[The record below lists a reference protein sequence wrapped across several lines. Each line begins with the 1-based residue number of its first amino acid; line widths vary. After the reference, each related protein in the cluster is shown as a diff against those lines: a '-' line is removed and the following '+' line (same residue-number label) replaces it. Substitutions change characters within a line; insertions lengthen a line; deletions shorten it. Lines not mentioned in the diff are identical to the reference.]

1 MQEMIA
7 YQHSMLENIRR
18 KKRNPGGFAV
28 FSIRSSTAKWC

>member
-28 FSIRSSTAKWC
+28 FT